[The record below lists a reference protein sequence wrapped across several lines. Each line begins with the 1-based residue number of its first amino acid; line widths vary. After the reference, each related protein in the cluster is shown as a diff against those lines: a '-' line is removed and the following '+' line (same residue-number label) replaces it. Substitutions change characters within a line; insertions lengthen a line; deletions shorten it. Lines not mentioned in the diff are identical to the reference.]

1 MRMDTLP
8 DDPEHDYFLNRL
20 AKSSLFGVMPLGDEL
35 AGRRQQTLA
44 VAMSVLLL
52 TMVASCLIALP
63 FSSGG
68 SLRHYRVYLGATL
81 IMLAFL
87 VAFRVRAPNE
97 FHEDFRH
104 IFPALVPFCLAYA
117 KIFERLGRSSGK
129 PSWLRQ
135 GLRGTGIAV
144 GLSMVVASAV
154 FFARLP

>member
-1 MRMDTLP
+1 MP

-35 AGRRQQTLA
+35 AGPRHQALA

-63 FSSGG
+63 FLRAG
-68 SLRHYRVYLGATL
+68 SLRLYRVYLGGTL
-81 IMLAFL
+81 IMFAFL

-117 KIFERLGRSSGK
+117 KIFERVARSSGK
-129 PSWLRQ
+129 PAWLRQ
-135 GLRGTGIAV
+135 GLRGAGIAV
-144 GLSMVVASAV
+144 GASMAAASAAL
-154 FFARLP
+154 FAHLP